1 MQLPNDLMN
10 EGLRAEV
17 LAQEVGFGLLHG
29 GKSSRVVVIICGT
42 ITQSQ
47 EVSWNKY
54 MKDCGLNCNGLA

>member
-1 MQLPNDLMN
+1 MRLPNGLKN

-17 LAQEVGFGLLHG
+17 IAQEVGFGLLHG
-29 GKSSRVVVIICGT
+29 GKSSRVVVIICGN

-54 MKDCGLNCNGLA
+54 MNDCDLS

>member
-17 LAQEVGFGLLHG
+17 IAQEVGFGLLHG

-47 EVSWNKY
+47 EV
-54 MKDCGLNCNGLA
+54 

>member
-29 GKSSRVVVIICGT
+29 GKSSRVVVNYGNNHFH
-42 ITQSQ
+42 SQ
-47 EVSWNKY
+47 GYLWK
-54 MKDCGLNCNGLA
+54 